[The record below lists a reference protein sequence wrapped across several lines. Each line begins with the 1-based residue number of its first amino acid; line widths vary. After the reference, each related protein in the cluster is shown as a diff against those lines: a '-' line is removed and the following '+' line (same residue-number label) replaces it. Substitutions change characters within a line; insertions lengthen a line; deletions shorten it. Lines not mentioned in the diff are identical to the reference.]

1 MWKNEKNAAVNR
13 QYRYHENKENK
24 MKYQKVKEKNNL
36 HFK

>member
-1 MWKNEKNAAVNR
+1 MRKMQLLYR